1 MTYLLFINALALSIS
16 AEYYAIVGLMAI
28 FSGSPISIAVMGATL
43 GSAKLVIVSWLYRNW
58 NKTSLIL
65 KSYFVFAVIVLMS
78 LTSMGIFG
86 YLSKAHLEQGSVSAE
101 AQAKLSIYDEK
112 IKTAKENIEANRKQ
126 LKQMDEAVDQVM
138 ARSTDEKGADKS
150 NAIRRSQQ
158 RDRAALARDIEAN
171 QKIIGA
177 LNDES
182 APLRAEVRKVEA
194 EVGPIKYIA
203 ALIYDDVTD
212 SNTLEKAVRF
222 MIIMIVVVFDP
233 LAVLM
238 FIAYNQSVKPKKE
251 EEIIPIVRETLY
263 MEDDVTFEE
272 SVKIFKRDI
281 YTGHESTLDV

>member
-101 AQAKLSIYDEK
+101 AQVKLSTYDEK
-112 IKTAKENIEANRKQ
+112 IKTEKDNIEANRKA
-126 LKQMDEAVDQVM
+126 LKQMDEGVDQVLG
-138 ARSTDEKGADKS
+138 RSTDEKGADK
-150 NAIRRSQQ
+150 AVALRKSQQ
-158 RDRAALARDIEAN
+158 KERARLQNEISQS
-171 QKIIGA
+171 QKSIA
-177 LNDES
+177 ELNDAR
-182 APLRAEVRKVEA
+182 APIAAEVRKVEA

-222 MIIMIVVVFDP
+222 MIIMIVIVFDP

-238 FIAYNQSVKPKKE
+238 FIAYNQSVKPKEESIPRVKE
-251 EEIIPIVRETLY
+251 NFYV
-263 MEDDVTFEE
+263 EDDVSFEE
-272 SVKIFKRDI
+272 NVKIFKRDI

>member
-58 NKTSLIL
+58 NKTSMIL

-86 YLSKAHLEQGSVSAE
+86 YLSKSHLEQGSVSAE

-158 RDRAALARDIEAN
+158 RDRAILARDIEAN

-222 MIIMIVVVFDP
+222 MIIMIVIVFDP

-238 FIAYNQSVKPKKE
+238 FIAYNQSVKPK
-251 EEIIPIVRETLY
+251 EEIIPRVKESFY